1 MKGTIGIVGYGVVGK
16 AFANVFRDKVRF
28 MVYDRYIS
36 EYSNL
41 QKVIEKCSILFA
53 AVPTPMNRDGSIDIS
68 HVEDVLEKISL
79 ALKKR
84 STGKRNPIVVLRSTI
99 VPGTTRDLQKKFS
112 GIRLVFNPEFLSERN
127 SLADMERTDRVI
139 IGGRPADCKK
149 VEEVYRQVFPQA
161 RYIITD
167 TTTAEMIKYA
177 ANVTLAGQVMIANEL
192 FQICRKLNLDWAFI
206 RNAVILDPLMGRNTK
221 VPGPDGGLGFGGRC
235 LPKDLNALVYLSKTL
250 GYRPQLLE
258 QVWKSNLL
266 VRKNRDW
273 ENIKG
278 ATSYKKEMKK
288 AGGEAESELRRDR
301 CGTSKTKQ

>member
-1 MKGTIGIVGYGVVGK
+1 MKGTIGIIGYGVVGK
-16 AFANVFRDKVRF
+16 AFADVFRNRVKFIIYDK
-28 MVYDRYIS
+28 YIP

-41 QKVIEKCSILFA
+41 QKVVERCSVLFV
-53 AVPTPMNRDGSIDIS
+53 AVPTPMNRNGSIDIS
-68 HVEDVLEKISL
+68 HVRDALQQISL
-79 ALKKR
+79 ALKKNNA
-84 STGKRNPIVVLRSTI
+84 GKRHPIVVLRSTI
-99 VPGTTRDLQKKFS
+99 VPGTTRDMQKQFP
-112 GIRLVFNPEFLSERN
+112 GLRLVFNPEFLSERN

-192 FQICRKLNLDWAFI
+192 YQICRKLNLDWSFI

-221 VPGPDGGLGFGGRC
+221 VPGPDGDIGFGGKC
-235 LPKDLNALVYLSKTL
+235 LPKDLLALVHLSKTL
-250 GYRPQLLE
+250 GYDPKLLR
-258 QVWKSNLL
+258 QIWKSNLL
-266 VRKNRDW
+266 ARKNRDW

-278 ATSYKKEMKK
+278 ATSFRKKQKK
-288 AGGEAESELRRDR
+288 S
-301 CGTSKTKQ
+301 